1 MPRLPYWQLP
11 EFSRNRRV
19 EEPPTWR
26 VVFLLPLEDIELD
39 LFMRRLVVIDNL
51 ENWPDRPDA
60 EPRRLLD
67 VPWPIDFTPDSS
79 IISAMFKRGGEEPLI
94 FIDEQSR
101 IDDTAILLY
110 RTEGQDDHRILRAP
124 INRANLLL
132 SAAAEGT
139 ANLEGEDFQPLGY
152 DIPAIMQD
160 TAEQYPVFVIEAMTA
175 EEFERLRSYA
185 EERLVDDYQDT
196 EWFYVAEKLESP
208 DIKGLLA
215 WFETPDCDLVH
226 PPSYFI
232 AVDRWS
238 LEVADDEE
246 EVTDLWAEC
255 IVASEQSG
263 EYRLIDDRRTHYA
276 YWCAGYGSDRRA
288 FEDAIQI
295 CMHLSQAN
303 MYFNESVHAEEYY
316 SWKAFESWADR
327 TPRFEGFE
335 SREGRAYWP
344 SEQWNS

>member
-152 DIPAIMQD
+152 DIPAIMVSIHD
-160 TAEQYPVFVIEAMTA
+160 AKF
-175 EEFERLRSYA
+175 R
-185 EERLVDDYQDT
+185 
-196 EWFYVAEKLESP
+196 LESN
-208 DIKGLLA
+208 LEL
-215 WFETPDCDLVH
+215 ET
-226 PPSYFI
+226 
-232 AVDRWS
+232 
-238 LEVADDEE
+238 
-246 EVTDLWAEC
+246 
-255 IVASEQSG
+255 
-263 EYRLIDDRRTHYA
+263 
-276 YWCAGYGSDRRA
+276 RRA
-288 FEDAIQI
+288 R
-295 CMHLSQAN
+295 
-303 MYFNESVHAEEYY
+303 YG
-316 SWKAFESWADR
+316 R
-327 TPRFEGFE
+327 TIPCVCHRSHDCRRIRKTQELCRGE
-335 SREGRAYWP
+335 TG
-344 SEQWNS
+344 